1 MNCFGLLDL
10 ATRALR
16 AAAATVLITT
26 VAACGSGSD
35 GPSTTVN
42 QQTSSTATANAYTG
56 PAAATA
62 DVTAFQINFWQ
73 NIRVSDRCGGCH
85 HEGGQSPMFAR
96 SDDVNLAYQAALP
109 LVDISNP
116 SQSTF
121 VLKVGGGHNCW
132 VADPNAC
139 AQTLLTWINNWLGGG
154 NASATSITLVA
165 PPIQT
170 VGASKTFPGTD
181 LLESAPPAAGSA
193 QAATYSAEWTNITQ
207 FQNQLWS
214 QGGGAT
220 AGTAGTATTQP
231 TPGTLGTPGGAILTL
246 YCSECHTP
254 TSATAQAPYFAQSDP
269 VQAYIAAQPKIDL
282 NTPTNSRFYQRLSQ
296 DQHHCWATANS
307 GGAPD
312 CPGSAALMLA
322 ALEAYAGSI
331 NPAPVDP
338 TLVLSKALTLTQ
350 GTIAAGGARYEADV
364 VAKYMFETGTG
375 NIAYDTSGVSPSADL
390 TLNSAVSWAGGWGLT
405 FAAGGKA
412 QASTSSSQK
421 IAQLS
426 QATGEYSF
434 EAWVNPNN
442 VTQTEAYIMTYS
454 GSDTTRNATLAQSA
468 VSYEGRTRSSATDTN
483 GSPPLINAAAEN
495 IAQAALQHVV
505 LTYDPVNGQQIYVN
519 GQLTP
524 DKDTA
529 GGGSLAN
536 WDSTFALALGGEV
549 TGKEQWTGTIKFAE
563 IHSHALTATQVLE
576 NFNAGVGQ
584 SYYLLFDISDQTG
597 IPQTYIL
604 FQASQ
609 YDTYSYLFTNPT
621 FYSLNP
627 SAAPANIVVKGMR
640 IGVNGVIP
648 TAGQSYSTLNATV
661 GPPSYSPTGGQV
673 LSTVGDIVA
682 VDQGPATDMFFLSF
696 DQLGT
701 YTHTTTPQTYTA
713 AVQPACVFTSPLA
726 AGQTAC
732 SPDRG
737 IATFERINNNMANL
751 TGIPITNSTVNGVY
765 QTLQQSMPSA
775 PAINAFLAS
784 HQTAIAQLAGAY
796 CGQMVANQTAFSTF
810 FAGSGFSS
818 LSSNMGALASSY
830 FTSQA
835 IEDYVAIPL
844 ANNIVGPVAYP
855 QANSNMQTQLE
866 SLLSTIPSLNSSETV
881 SQATVAACTAALG
894 SLAATLQ

>member
-1 MNCFGLLDL
+1 MNGFGLLAL
-10 ATRALR
+10 AARVAR
-16 AAAATVLITT
+16 AAAALVLVSV
-26 VAACGSGSD
+26 VAACSSGSN

-42 QQTSSTATANAYTG
+42 QATSNTATANAYTG

-73 NIRVSDRCGGCH
+73 NIRVSSRCGGCH

-109 LVDISNP
+109 LVDLSNP

-154 NASATSITLVA
+154 NASATSITLTA
-165 PPIQT
+165 PPIYT
-170 VGASKTFPGTD
+170 VGSSKTFAGTD
-181 LLESAPPAAGSA
+181 QLTATSPIYSSAAY
-193 QAATYSAEWTNITQ
+193 QAEAKNLVN
-207 FQNQLWS
+207 FQNDLWS
-214 QGGGAT
+214 IGGGASLPT
-220 AGTAGTATTQP
+220 DGTSPMTE
-231 TPGTLGTPGGAILTL
+231 GTPGGEMLTAH
-246 YCSECHTP
+246 CSECHTP
-254 TSATAQAPYFAQSDP
+254 NSATAQAPYFAQPDP

-282 NTPTNSRFYQRLSQ
+282 NTPTNSRFYQRLAQ
-296 DQHHCWATANS
+296 DQHHCWATPTS

-312 CPGSAALMLA
+312 CAGSAAAMLA
-322 ALEAYAGSI
+322 ALEAYAGTVQ
-331 NPAPVDP
+331 PAAVDP
-338 TLVLSKALTLTQ
+338 TLVLSKALHLTD

-421 IAQLS
+421 IAQLA

-468 VSYEGRTRSSATDTN
+468 VSYEGRTRSSATDTD

-495 IAQAALQHVV
+495 VAQAALQHVV
-505 LTYDPVNGQQIYVN
+505 LTYDSVNGQQIYVN

-536 WDSTFALALGGEV
+536 WDSTFALALGAEV

-563 IHSHALTATQVLE
+563 IHSHALTAQQVLE

-584 SYYLLFDISDQTG
+584 SYYLLFDISAQTG

-627 SAAPANIVVKGMR
+627 SAAPSDIVIKGMR
-640 IGVNGVIP
+640 IGVNGVLP
-648 TAGQSYSTLNATV
+648 QAGQSYSTMNVTV
-661 GPPSYSPTGGQV
+661 GPPNYSSTGGQV
-673 LSTVGDIVA
+673 LSTVGDIVPL
-682 VDQGPATDMFFLSF
+682 DQGPTEDLFFLSF
-696 DQLGT
+696 DQLGS
-701 YTHTTTPQTYTA
+701 YTHTTTATTYKAPGAPQCSFA
-713 AVQPACVFTSPLA
+713 SPAP
-726 AGQTAC
+726 AGQTFC
-732 SPDRG
+732 PPDFG
-737 IATFERINNNMANL
+737 VATYERIYHTMSAV
-751 TGIPITNSTVNGVY
+751 TGIPFTNSAVTTVY
-765 QTLQQSMPSA
+765 QSLQQSMPSA
-775 PAINAFLAS
+775 PGINAFLAS
-784 HQTAIAQLAGAY
+784 HQTAISQLAAAY
-796 CGQMVANQTAFSTF
+796 CTQLVTTPAAFSTF
-810 FAGSGFSS
+810 FAGTNFSTLNSS
-818 LSSNMGALASSY
+818 LTQSASSY
-830 FTSQA
+830 FGTGSGNA
-835 IEDYVAIPL
+835 TALASVVSPL
-844 ANNIVGPVAYP
+844 VNNIVSSVAYP
-855 QANSNMQTQLE
+855 QASTAMATELDNLLVLIPTLPNASN
-866 SLLSTIPSLNSSETV
+866 ETV
-881 SQATVAACTAALG
+881 SQATIAACSAALG
-894 SLAATLQ
+894 SLAVTLQ

>member
-1 MNCFGLLDL
+1 MNRPDLIDL
-10 ATRALR
+10 ATRAFK
-16 AAAATVLITT
+16 AAAALVLVTVVTACSNGSNGPATT
-26 VAACGSGSD
+26 V
-35 GPSTTVN
+35 
-42 QQTSSTATANAYTG
+42 QQATSNTSTANAYTG

-73 NIRVSDRCGGCH
+73 NIRVQNRCGGCH

-109 LVDISNP
+109 LVDVTNP

-154 NASATSITLVA
+154 AASATSIQLTA
-165 PPIQT
+165 PPSQP
-170 VGASKTFPGTD
+170 VGGSKNFPSDSSGFQQY
-181 LLESAPPAAGSA
+181 L
-193 QAATYSAEWTNITQ
+193 WTPILTQ
-207 FQNQLWS
+207 F
-214 QGGGAT
+214 
-220 AGTAGTATTQP
+220 
-231 TPGTLGTPGGAILTL
+231 
-246 YCSECHTP
+246 CSNCHTP

-269 VQAYIAAQPKIDL
+269 NQAYLAAQAKINL
-282 NTPTNSRFYQRLSQ
+282 NTPNQSRFYQRLSQ
-296 DQHHCWATANS
+296 DLHHCWATTP

-312 CPGSAALMLA
+312 CPGSAAIMLT
-322 ALEAYAGSI
+322 ALTNYANSI
-331 NPAPVDP
+331 PTTNIDP
-338 TLVLSKALTLTQ
+338 TLVVSQALSLTQ
-350 GTIAAGGARYEADV
+350 GTIAAGGARFDADII
-364 VAKYMFETGTG
+364 AKYMFETGTG

-390 TLNSAVSWAGGWGLT
+390 TLNSNVTWAGGWGLT

-421 IAQLS
+421 IAQLA

-442 VTQTEAYIMTYS
+442 VTQTEAYMMTYS

-468 VSYEGRTRSSATDTN
+468 VSYEGRTRSSTTDTN

-495 IAQAALQHVV
+495 VAQAALQHVV

-519 GQLTP
+519 GQITP

-529 GGGSLAN
+529 GGGSLAS
-536 WDSTFALALGGEV
+536 WDSTFALALGSEV
-549 TGKEQWTGTIKFAE
+549 TGKEQWTGTIKFAAV
-563 IHSHALTATQVLE
+563 HSRALTAQQVLQ

-584 SYYLLFDISDQTG
+584 SYYLLFDISAQTG

-627 SAAPANIVVKGMR
+627 NAAPSGIVIQGMR
-640 IGVNGVIP
+640 IGINGTIP
-648 TAGQSYSTLNATV
+648 TAGQSYATLNATV
-661 GPPSYSPTGGQV
+661 GPPNYSPTGGQV

-701 YTHTTTPQTYTA
+701 FQHTFVEPTYTA
-713 AVQPACVFTSPLA
+713 TATPACTTTNPPA
-726 AGQTAC
+726 AGTAQC
-732 SPDRG
+732 PPDFG
-737 IATFERINNNMANL
+737 VATFERVLHTMSSV
-751 TGIPITNSTVNGVY
+751 TGIPFTNTAVNTLY
-765 QTLQQSMPSA
+765 QSVQQAMPSQ
-775 PAINAFLAS
+775 PAINAFLPS
-784 HQTAIAQLAGAY
+784 HQTAISQMANVYCTQLVG
-796 CGQMVANQTAFSTF
+796 TPSAFSTF
-810 FAGSGFSS
+810 FAGPNFATLNSS
-818 LSSNMGALASSY
+818 LNASASSY
-830 FTSQA
+830 FGSGSGNATALAS
-835 IEDYVAIPL
+835 VVTPL
-844 ANNIVGPVAYP
+844 VNNIVGTVAYP
-855 QANSNMQTQLE
+855 QSASGMTTELNN
-866 SLLSTIPSLNSSETV
+866 LLVLIPTLPSSSGETV
-881 SQATVAACTAALG
+881 SQATIAACSAALG

>member
-1 MNCFGLLDL
+1 MNRNY
-10 ATRALR
+10 ATMNIFR
-16 AAAATVLITT
+16 AAMALVLVTA
-26 VAACGSGSD
+26 VAACSSGSN

-42 QQTSSTATANAYTG
+42 QATSSTATANAYTG

-73 NIRVSDRCGGCH
+73 NIRVSNRCGGCH

-109 LVDISNP
+109 LVDLSNP

-165 PPIQT
+165 PPVQT
-170 VGASKTFPGTD
+170 VGSSKTFPAD
-181 LLESAPPAAGSA
+181 
-193 QAATYSAEWTNITQ
+193 ATGFETYLWTPILTQ
-207 FQNQLWS
+207 F
-214 QGGGAT
+214 
-220 AGTAGTATTQP
+220 
-231 TPGTLGTPGGAILTL
+231 
-246 YCSECHTP
+246 CSNCHTP
-254 TSATAQAPYFAQSDP
+254 TSSTAQSPYFADTNIADIAQT
-269 VQAYIAAQPKIDL
+269 YLAAQPKINL
-282 NTPTNSRFYQRLSQ
+282 NTPNQSRFYQRLSQ
-296 DQHHCWATANS
+296 DLHHCWATTP

-312 CPGSAALMLA
+312 CPGSAAIMLT
-322 ALEAYAGSI
+322 ALTNYANSI
-331 NPAPVDP
+331 QAAPVDP
-338 TLVLSKALTLTQ
+338 TLVLSKALSLVQ

-390 TLNSAVSWAGGWGLT
+390 TLNSNVSWAGGWGLT

-421 IAQLS
+421 IAQLA

-442 VTQTEAYIMTYS
+442 VTQTEAYMMTYS

-495 IAQAALQHVV
+495 VAQAALQHVV

-536 WDSTFALALGGEV
+536 WDSTFALALGAEV

-563 IHSHALTATQVLE
+563 IHSHALTAQQVLE

-584 SYYLLFDISDQTG
+584 SYYLLFDISAQTG

-627 SAAPANIVVKGMR
+627 SAAPSNIVIKGMR
-640 IGVNGVIP
+640 IGVNATIP
-648 TAGQSYSTLNATV
+648 TAGQSYSTLNVTV
-661 GPPSYSPTGGQV
+661 GPPNYSSTGGQV

-701 YTHTTTPQTYTA
+701 FTHTTTQPTYTA
-713 AVQPACVFTSPLA
+713 AAQPQCSFTNLTTLCA
-726 AGQTAC
+726 
-732 SPDRG
+732 PDRG
-737 IATFERINNNMANL
+737 IATFERIYNSMAGV
-751 TGIPITNSTVNGVY
+751 TGIALPNANVTPIY
-765 QTLQQSMPSA
+765 QSLQQSMPSQ
-775 PAINAFLAS
+775 PAINAFLPS
-784 HQTAIAQLAGAY
+784 HQTAISQLA
-796 CGQMVANQTAFSTF
+796 TAFCTELEAEPAAFSAF
-810 FAGSGFSS
+810 YGSGASS
-818 LSSNMGALASSY
+818 LTANASASSSSY
-830 FTSQA
+830 FGTTASA
-835 IEDYVAIPL
+835 NMANVVTPL
-844 ANNIVGPVAYP
+844 VNNIVGVLPGAQAAYP
-855 QANSNMQTQLE
+855 QAAANMTTELDN
-866 SLLSTIPSLNSSETV
+866 LLGDIPSLKSTETV
-881 SQATVAACTAALG
+881 SQATIAACSAALG

>member
-1 MNCFGLLDL
+1 MNRFGLLGL
-10 ATRALR
+10 AARAFK
-16 AAAATVLITT
+16 AAAALVLVTAL
-26 VAACGSGSD
+26 AACSSGSN
-35 GPSTTVN
+35 GPATSVQQATTG
-42 QQTSSTATANAYTG
+42 TSTANAYTG

-73 NIRVSDRCGGCH
+73 NIRVSNRCGGCH

-109 LVDISNP
+109 LVDLSNP

-170 VGASKTFPGTD
+170 VGNSKTFPGTD
-181 LLESAPPAAGSA
+181 LLTGTPPSSTST
-193 QAATYSAEWTNITQ
+193 QYATYQAEQANITAFENDLLTPILQQ
-207 FQNQLWS
+207 F
-214 QGGGAT
+214 
-220 AGTAGTATTQP
+220 
-231 TPGTLGTPGGAILTL
+231 
-246 YCSECHTP
+246 CSNCHTP
-254 TSATAQAPYFAQSDP
+254 TSATAQSPYFAQTDP
-269 VQAYIAAQPKIDL
+269 VQAYLAAQAKINL
-282 NTPTNSRFYQRLSQ
+282 NSPDQSRFYQRLSQ
-296 DQHHCWATANS
+296 DLHHCWATTS

-312 CPGSAALMLA
+312 CPGSAAIMLT
-322 ALEAYAGSI
+322 ALTNYADTIQPQSI
-331 NPAPVDP
+331 DP
-338 TLVLSKALTLTQ
+338 TLVISKALSLTQ

-549 TGKEQWTGTIKFAE
+549 TGKEQWTGTVKFAE

-810 FAGSGFSS
+810 FAGSGFAS
-818 LSSNMGALASSY
+818 LNSNMGALASSY

>member
-1 MNCFGLLDL
+1 MNRFGLLGL
-10 ATRALR
+10 AARAFK
-16 AAAATVLITT
+16 AAAALVLVTAL
-26 VAACGSGSD
+26 AACSSGSN
-35 GPSTTVN
+35 GPATSVQQATTG
-42 QQTSSTATANAYTG
+42 TSTANAYTG

-73 NIRVSDRCGGCH
+73 NIRVSNRCGGCH

-109 LVDISNP
+109 LVDLSNP

-170 VGASKTFPGTD
+170 VGNSKTFPGTD
-181 LLESAPPAAGSA
+181 LLTGTPPSSTST
-193 QAATYSAEWTNITQ
+193 QYATYQAEQANITAFENDLLTPILQQ
-207 FQNQLWS
+207 F
-214 QGGGAT
+214 
-220 AGTAGTATTQP
+220 
-231 TPGTLGTPGGAILTL
+231 
-246 YCSECHTP
+246 CSNCHTP
-254 TSATAQAPYFAQSDP
+254 TSATAQSPYFAQTDP
-269 VQAYIAAQPKIDL
+269 VQAYLAAQAKINL
-282 NTPTNSRFYQRLSQ
+282 NSPDQSRFYQRLSQ
-296 DQHHCWATANS
+296 DLHHCWATTS

-312 CPGSAALMLA
+312 CPGSAAIMLT
-322 ALEAYAGSI
+322 ALTNYADTIQPQSI
-331 NPAPVDP
+331 DP
-338 TLVLSKALTLTQ
+338 TLVISKALSLTQ

-549 TGKEQWTGTIKFAE
+549 TGKEQWTGTVKFAE

-751 TGIPITNSTVNGVY
+751 TGVPITNSTVNGVY

-810 FAGSGFSS
+810 FAGAGFAS
-818 LSSNMGALASSY
+818 LNSNMGALASSY